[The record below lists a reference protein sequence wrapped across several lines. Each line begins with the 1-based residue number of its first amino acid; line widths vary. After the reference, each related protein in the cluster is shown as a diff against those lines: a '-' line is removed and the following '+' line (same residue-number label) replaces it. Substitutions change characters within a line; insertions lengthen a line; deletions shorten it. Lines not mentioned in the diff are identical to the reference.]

1 MTLCKVICDITVKG
15 SITQP
20 EVFSSWYLN
29 SLKYNRIPKS
39 TYSIVAR
46 VPNEKLVRSRLKV

>member
-1 MTLCKVICDITVKG
+1 MTLYKEISDITVKG

-29 SLKYNRIPKS
+29 SVKYNRIPES
-39 TYSIVAR
+39 TCSIVAR
-46 VPNEKLVRSRLKV
+46 VPNKK